1 MAWSLGHEPRRK
13 ISGRDTA
20 YGVSHRA
27 GRLGWFPGLAL
38 GQAGRVA
45 LMLCATEFELCRR
58 WQNLTGPVP
67 RLLQLSQWW
76 LWLACPLRGFGDL
89 Q

>member
-1 MAWSLGHEPRRK
+1 MAWSRGHEPRRK

-20 YGVSHRA
+20 YGVSHRT

-45 LMLCATEFELCRR
+45 LMLCATEFELCRLAESDR
-58 WQNLTGPVP
+58 SSPQASPA
-67 RLLQLSQWW
+67 LSMVA
-76 LWLACPLRGFGDL
+76 LDGMPLRGFGDL
-89 Q
+89 L